1 MELNFG
7 KGLLP
12 HLGYY
17 ESPACGTWMEA
28 FRLEVAGL
36 ANESDLLRV
45 TNCLPGGSCFGL
57 IYKCLYTEIDGRKG

>member
-12 HLGYY
+12 RLGYY
-17 ESPACGTWMEA
+17 ESPACGTWIEA

-36 ANESDLLRV
+36 ANESDLL
-45 TNCLPGGSCFGL
+45 
-57 IYKCLYTEIDGRKG
+57 